1 MRSSVFFIL
10 MSLIFATALYSQEE
24 PPEDVNLGAAQYLM
38 TPEVAIAEIF
48 SDDFYTVEDTLLLSN
63 SEANS
68 LVSSLH
74 RQIRDSVFVVH
85 KVFTDQKFQGYAL
98 ITEEFGKY
106 RPITMLIGVDPNFRV
121 QGVRILVYRENRGA
135 EVQRKR
141 FLYQYRGKD
150 SGDPIQINRDII
162 NISGATISV
171 RGVNSGVKKVL
182 AILEMFYSDS
192 A

>member
-1 MRSSVFFIL
+1 
-10 MSLIFATALYSQEE
+10 MSLVFATGLFSQEE
-24 PPEDVNLGAAQYLM
+24 PPEDVNLGAEQYLM
-38 TPEVAIAEIF
+38 TPEAAIAEIF
-48 SDDFYTVEDTLLLSN
+48 SDDFYILEDTLLLSK
-63 SEANS
+63 SEAKS
-68 LVSSLH
+68 LVHSLH
-74 RQIRDSVFVVH
+74 RQIRDSVYVVH

-106 RPITMLIGVDPNFRV
+106 RPITMLIGVDPNFKV
-121 QGVRILVYRENRGA
+121 QGVRILVYRENRGG

-141 FLYQYRGKD
+141 FLHQYRGKD